1 VTNVP
6 PIALPDDERRLLEI
20 EQVGHMSGLVV
31 TVENGGKVLLC
42 MATNVPLV
50 LPSTLE
56 DATAVRQ
63 ALLDAVEAFSSLP
76 RKDCD
81 HG

>member
-1 VTNVP
+1 MTNVP
-6 PIALPDDERRLLEI
+6 PIALPEDERKLLEI

-31 TVENGGKVLLC
+31 TVEHGGKVLLC
-42 MATNVPLV
+42 IATNVPLV
-50 LPSTLE
+50 IPSTLA

-76 RKDCD
+76 RADRD
-81 HG
+81 